1 VGTPAREGIYAAQVC
16 FFFSCHGFHGSTRIV
31 FCFAKKG
38 FPRRALITT
47 NEEIATSQLWKKY
60 LKSEQSVG
68 CILHI
73 DKRLFKPFTVHISAL

>member
-1 VGTPAREGIYAAQVC
+1 M
-16 FFFSCHGFHGSTRIV
+16 
-31 FCFAKKG
+31 
-38 FPRRALITT
+38 ALITT

-60 LKSEQSVG
+60 LKSEQSVA